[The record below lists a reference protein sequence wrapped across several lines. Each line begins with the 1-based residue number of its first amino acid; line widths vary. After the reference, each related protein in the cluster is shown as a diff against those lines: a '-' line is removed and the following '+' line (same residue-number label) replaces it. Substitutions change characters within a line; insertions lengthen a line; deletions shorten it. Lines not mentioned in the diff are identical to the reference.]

1 MSSAKKCDRCGK
13 LYESSLHGATEVDL
27 AISDGSTR
35 NVVFCCGSYYSDLDL
50 CPDCVE
56 SFKHWWSNETVVPI
70 TKKRGK
76 KNGVDRET
84 T

>member
-13 LYESSLHGATEVDL
+13 FFEARFNTSVEITTCDNDVRTFEFD
-27 AISDGSTR
+27 
-35 NVVFCCGSYYSDLDL
+35 CGIFPDLDL

-56 SFKHWWSNETVVPI
+56 SFKHWWSNETVIPV

-76 KNGVDRET
+76 KDDT
-84 T
+84 SIL

>member
-1 MSSAKKCDRCGK
+1 MASAKKCDRCGK
-13 LYESSLHGATEVDL
+13 FFEGRFDTCIELTTYDNMN
-27 AISDGSTR
+27 R
-35 NVVFCCGSYYSDLDL
+35 NVEFDCGLLPDLDL

-56 SFKHWWSNETVVPI
+56 SFKHWWANETVIPI

-76 KNGVDRET
+76 KNGADRKT

>member
-13 LYESSLHGATEVDL
+13 FFESRFNVSVELTTYNNAQ
-27 AISDGSTR
+27 R
-35 NVVFCCGSYYSDLDL
+35 NVEFDCGLYPCLDL
-50 CPDCVE
+50 CPDCIE
-56 SFKHWWSNETVVPI
+56 SFKHWWANETVISI

-76 KNGVDRET
+76 NNGPDRKT

>member
-1 MSSAKKCDRCGK
+1 MAWARKCDRCGK
-13 LYESSLHGATEVDL
+13 FFEGRFNTSIELTTVDNMQREVGFD
-27 AISDGSTR
+27 
-35 NVVFCCGSYYSDLDL
+35 CGLNSDLDL

-56 SFKHWWSNETVVPI
+56 SFKHWWANETVIPV

-76 KNGVDRET
+76 KDGADRQT